1 MLRITEEISSRV
13 YGFDNEGKPVELS
26 EEGYRLSDG
35 SEVLS
40 RGSGWVDRE
49 GHEFTPVYVGNMDS
63 GAAKRLLGFVR
74 RDTLDEVDK
83 ELLRRDPEGAA
94 YVKYERR
101 VGGERIG
108 LSVPTGYPHRVQAYL
123 DEGGS
128 LEGLYRELIELG
140 VTWYEYFSTYPVEPS
155 EGEVCDLEY
164 EEIYW

>member
-1 MLRITEEISSRV
+1 MLRIAEEM
-13 YGFDNEGKPVELS
+13 L
-26 EEGYRLSDG
+26 EGYRLSDG

-40 RGSGWVDRE
+40 GGSGWVDRE
-49 GHEFTPVYVGNMDS
+49 GHEYSPVYAGNTDS
-63 GAAKRLLGFVR
+63 KAAKRILGFVR

-94 YVKYERR
+94 YVEYERR

-108 LSVPTGYPHRVQAYL
+108 LSNPNGYPSRVQAYL

-128 LEGLYRELIELG
+128 LEELYRELTELG

-155 EGEVCDLEY
+155 EGGELDLEY
-164 EEIYW
+164 EEVHW